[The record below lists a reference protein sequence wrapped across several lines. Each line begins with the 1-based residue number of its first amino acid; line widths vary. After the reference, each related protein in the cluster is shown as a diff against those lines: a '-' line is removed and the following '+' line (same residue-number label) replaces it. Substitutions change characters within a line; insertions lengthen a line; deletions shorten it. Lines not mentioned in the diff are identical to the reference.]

1 MLRQLGV
8 FESVVPVAF
17 HSAFHSE
24 MHQNNF
30 FYFLKIILILAYQ
43 NDLKTQKKNINLK
56 QCQTREFIYKFI

>member
-1 MLRQLGV
+1 VLRQLGV

-43 NDLKTQKKNINLK
+43 NDLKTQKKKIL
-56 QCQTREFIYKFI
+56 I